1 MSLVTMREILPYA
14 EEKKIAIPAF
24 NIDTMEITQAI
35 LETVEEENCPAI
47 IAVGQA
53 AIKDRAWSRSSK
65 PCAPVLPP

>member
-35 LETVEEENCPAI
+35 LETVEEPIQWDVEQPEMT
-47 IAVGQA
+47 
-53 AIKDRAWSRSSK
+53 
-65 PCAPVLPP
+65 

>member
-35 LETVEEENCPAI
+35 LETVEEEN
-47 IAVGQA
+47 
-53 AIKDRAWSRSSK
+53 
-65 PCAPVLPP
+65 

>member
-35 LETVEEENCPAI
+35 LETVEEENCLSLIHISEPT
-47 IAVGQA
+47 
-53 AIKDRAWSRSSK
+53 RRS
-65 PCAPVLPP
+65 